1 MLSRNLNDR
10 AAIATC
16 FLHSPGCYFFNKKIV
31 QSFANWRRMAAT
43 IPEGGERDGTR
54 RPQTSVVLETSLE
67 REVAV
72 HESHSVLL

>member
-1 MLSRNLNDR
+1 
-10 AAIATC
+10 
-16 FLHSPGCYFFNKKIV
+16 
-31 QSFANWRRMAAT
+31 MAAT

-67 REVAV
+67 WEVAV